1 MAAAT
6 AGAILVL
13 FFSVGL
19 RTPMLA
25 LLSLRRLRNL
35 ALVVLPYGP
44 GLLLV
49 ALLGSSLNDA
59 DRAGLLAVAVAP
71 ALLSAPALATAI
83 GGRMDRAGALLVG
96 TIAASFVLA
105 IARAGATSGTMQNA
119 MLAFVVG
126 AGMTSIVPMLPAIAR
141 TAAQRLGDLGFVV
154 LLALAVAGGPS
165 LDAAGALAALAL
177 FGVTAGAAA
186 LLARATGTE
195 VRSAIAGA
203 GTRDPA
209 VATALALALGGS
221 GATGIPLYSATLLL
235 VLGAAFAAANRRK
248 AR

>member
-1 MAAAT
+1 
-6 AGAILVL
+6 
-13 FFSVGL
+13 
-19 RTPMLA
+19 MLA

-49 ALLGSSLNDA
+49 AFLEPWLTDV

-71 ALLSAPALATAI
+71 ALLSAPALAIAM

-105 IARAGATSGTMQNA
+105 VARAGAASGAMQNA

-126 AGMTSIVPMLPAIAR
+126 AGVTSIVPMLPDVAR
-141 TAAQRLGDLGFVV
+141 TATRRLGDVGFVI
-154 LLALAVAGGPS
+154 LLGVAVAGGPS
-165 LDAAGALAALAL
+165 LDAAGAIAALAL
-177 FGVTAGAAA
+177 FGTTVGAAA
-186 LLARATGTE
+186 LLARATGTD

-209 VATALALALGGS
+209 VATAIAIALGGPGAAGIPIYSAALLLALG
-221 GATGIPLYSATLLL
+221 AVFVAL
-235 VLGAAFAAANRRK
+235 NRRK